1 MSKQSCEGEPS
12 GHRRRAE
19 AHVGGGGSFLSSG
32 LLRLPPL
39 SASGVR
45 SVASSRLP
53 LLFAPIMCF
62 GLSIS
67 SVLFIF
73 PGDFLWRSAPFL
85 AIALYAMHRI
95 FFFVSRMMDRFFSLF
110 SFF

>member
-67 SVLFIF
+67 SVLFTF
-73 PGDFLWRSAPFL
+73 SGDFLWRSAPFL
-85 AIALYAMHRI
+85 AIVLYAMHRI
-95 FFFVSRMMDRFFSLF
+95 FFSVTYDGQVLFSLYIF
-110 SFF
+110 